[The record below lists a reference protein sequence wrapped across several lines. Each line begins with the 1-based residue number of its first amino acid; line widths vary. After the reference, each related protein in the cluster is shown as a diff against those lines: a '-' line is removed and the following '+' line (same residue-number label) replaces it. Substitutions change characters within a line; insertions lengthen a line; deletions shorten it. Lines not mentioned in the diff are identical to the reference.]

1 MSCTYKKYSDLD
13 GPEHLYNRMNQMDC
27 AMKKF
32 GGSVRRY
39 TLVKS
44 LPRLR
49 KGKYF
54 KRPKL
59 KSKTKTKSK
68 YKRRS

>member
-1 MSCTYKKYSDLD
+1 MSCTYKKYTDSD

-32 GGSVRRY
+32 GGSVRP
-39 TLVKS
+39 LAKS
-44 LPRLR
+44 LRRVRRL
-49 KGKYF
+49 KYL

-59 KSKTKTKSK
+59 KTKSK
-68 YKRRS
+68 SKSKRRS